1 MARVISAALAGF
13 VVLIAITQTSRAGT
27 SSKENKEK
35 ATTGSSESRT
45 KATPAV
51 KLTKSE
57 DRLVKAVN
65 AYRAKK
71 GLEPLTVDPKLM
83 KVARDAAPHFS
94 HCIKG
99 TWCWDRA
106 HKAGFTGWASD
117 DLANGYESPEDA
129 VDGWATS
136 DGHAH
141 QMRGYFKMNGEWR
154 NYKFNR
160 IGVGISGRKYAAV
173 FGHYEEKRGEEPK
186 RATN

>member
-1 MARVISAALAGF
+1 MARVLAA
-13 VVLIAITQTSRAGT
+13 VLMVFLVFGSVATSQAARSDNDEKDNT
-27 SSKENKEK
+27 SS
-35 ATTGSSESRT
+35 SSTQKRT
-45 KATPAV
+45 KAKSAV
-51 KLTKSE
+51 QLTSKE
-57 DRLVKAVN
+57 QRLVKAVN
-65 AYRAKK
+65 AYRKK
-71 GLEPLTVDPKLM
+71 YDLEPLKIDPKLM

-94 HCIKG
+94 HCING

-141 QMRGYFKMNGEWR
+141 QMRGDFKMNGKWR

-160 IGVGISGRKYAAV
+160 IGVGICGRKYCAV
-173 FGHYEEKRGEEPK
+173 FGRYDEKRKDEKSE
-186 RATN
+186 TD